1 MGGKKPVMLVAADAA
16 ANSARRSRRK
26 KNEDDVQWRMKAKGI
41 LDDTITTVTN
51 TAISILDDE
60 ADYDDYSIDDDSVT
74 SQDESISETFES
86 ITSQDEQHSNAEE
99 RAETTR
105 LEKEEARRNK
115 GKFKMVKKGRSAA
128 KRIAKKLTK
137 KDGQARQKKATRSME
152 KAESEEDDVWFY
164 DLADKFGCMCGT
176 YNADNDDAYYDD
188 DGTASYDSFDTSED
202 GSIIPTFEL

>member
-26 KNEDDVQWRMKAKGI
+26 KNEDDVLVKAKGI

-86 ITSQDEQHSNAEE
+86 RTSQDEQHSNAEE

-128 KRIAKKLTK
+128 KRLVKQLTK
-137 KDGQARQKKATRSME
+137 KDCQTRQKKPPRSMG
-152 KAESEEDDVWFY
+152 KAESEEDSTWFY
-164 DLADKFGCMCGT
+164 DLADKFGCLCGT
-176 YNADNDDAYYDD
+176 YNAGNDDAYYDD
-188 DGTASYDSFDTSED
+188 DDTASYDSFDTSED